1 MKSLNCPWF
10 RLKSLKSPVKTR
22 KYVSILDLWVFFVKS
37 IKSPVNT
44 WKYCSILEFSVILLK
59 IIKVTG
65 ENLKI
70 PFNPWIFHVFFYN
83 YWSHQWKL
91 ENVVQSSKF
100 LWFFGYQCNH
110 QYKLE
115 NSCQTLNFLDD
126 CLKTLMSLK
135 KCKSTIS
142 DEPRTNSERT
152 PTNSKLSVPKIT

>member
-1 MKSLNCPWF
+1 MNCPWF
-10 RLKSLKSPVKTR
+10 LLKSLKSPVKTW
-22 KYVSILDLWVFFVKS
+22 KYVSILELWVFFVKS

-70 PFNPWIFHVFFYN
+70 PFNPWIFHDFFLN

-91 ENVVQSSKF
+91 ENIVQSSKF
-100 LWFFGYQCNH
+100 LWFFGNQRNH
-110 QYKLE
+110 QEKLE

-126 CLKTLMSLK
+126 CLKHWFHWK
-135 KCKSTIS
+135 ICKSTIS
-142 DEPRTNSERT
+142 DEPRTNPERT
-152 PTNSKLSVPKIT
+152 PNELRTNSDELEA